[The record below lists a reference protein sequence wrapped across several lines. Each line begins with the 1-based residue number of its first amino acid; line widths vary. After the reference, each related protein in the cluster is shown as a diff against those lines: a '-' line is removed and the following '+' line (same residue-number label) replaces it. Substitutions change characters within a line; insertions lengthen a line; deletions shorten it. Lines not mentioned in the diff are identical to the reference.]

1 MQAACPNDVRSA
13 RLHDWGTVDDRELL
27 PGERVGGRYEVVEPK
42 GKGGM
47 ARVYRGIDLA
57 DGGAVALK
65 FMRSDR
71 ECLKRL
77 DPDEREREWKT
88 LLARFEREVHQLG
101 RLRFP
106 GIPRLLGHGEHCG
119 ERYLAMEYIDG
130 RTLYEILKQRSPL
143 PHAAAAAVAVQVID
157 ALAHVHAL
165 PLVHRDIKPMNIMIA
180 LSGLVSVVDLG
191 IAKPLGLGVSQLT
204 VHQSTLGSHGYKSPE
219 QLMDRQPTV
228 ASDIYSLCCV
238 LYLLFEGTPP
248 HDGQTEGA
256 LRDQH
261 LYEQP
266 KPFGSAVPVDVAEV
280 ILRGLAKDYQDRP
293 SLAEIREV
301 MARHLPAPGDP
312 PPSPRLEY
320 DPTIP
325 FRLLEN
331 PAPTTEAAG
340 EDLEQQEDM
349 PWVGPADLRKAMEA
363 VQVLLDSG
371 DPAGDEVVER
381 IEELARLALLG
392 QQQLG
397 LRRAVVRDALF
408 LAADGLRAEAGA
420 GRHACRLYEGI
431 ARDLTHANGPEERA
445 AAITA
450 RLRAAECRL
459 DLGESAPTL
468 AALREAAQTTAELPP
483 AFRGEPECARG
494 ELEEKYVARAQ
505 SAEQAWRVVHDLRQ
519 RLM

>member
-1 MQAACPNDVRSA
+1 MDDHE
-13 RLHDWGTVDDRELL
+13 LH
-27 PGERVGGRYEVVEPK
+27 PGERVGVRYEVVEPK

-47 ARVYRGIDLA
+47 ARVYRALDLA
-57 DGGAVALK
+57 DGGGVALK

-71 ECLKRL
+71 EYLKRL

-88 LLARFEREVHQLG
+88 LVARFDREVRQLG
-101 RLRFP
+101 RLRHP
-106 GIPRLLGHGEHCG
+106 GIPRLLGHGEHRG
-119 ERYLAMEYIDG
+119 ERYLVMEYIDG
-130 RTLYEILKQRSPL
+130 RTLYDILKQRSPL
-143 PHAAAAAVAVQVID
+143 PLAAAAATAVQVVD
-157 ALAHVHAL
+157 ALMCIHAL

-191 IAKPLGLGVSQLT
+191 IAKPLGIGVPQLT
-204 VHQSTLGSHGYKSPE
+204 LHQSTLGSHGYKSPE

-238 LYLLFEGTPP
+238 LYLLFEGKPP
-248 HDGQTEGA
+248 HDGQSEGA

-261 LYEQP
+261 LHEQP
-266 KPFGSAVPVDVAEV
+266 KPFGSAVPADVAEV
-280 ILRGLAKDYQDRP
+280 ILRGLAKDYQERP
-293 SLAEIREV
+293 SLSEIREV

-320 DPTIP
+320 DSTIP
-325 FRLLEN
+325 FRLLES
-331 PAPTTEAAG
+331 PLPVTETDG
-340 EDLEQQEDM
+340 EDVEPLEDM

-363 VQVLLDSG
+363 VQVLLDSKN
-371 DPAGDEVVER
+371 PAGDEVVER
-381 IEELARLALLG
+381 IEDLARLAVLG
-392 QQQLG
+392 QGQLG

-420 GRHACRLYEGI
+420 GRYACRLYEGI
-431 ARDLTHANGPEERA
+431 ARDLAHADGPEERA

-468 AALREAAQTTAELPP
+468 AVLGEAARITSELPP
-483 AFRGEPECARG
+483 AFRGEPERARG
-494 ELEEKYVARAQ
+494 ELEEMYVARAQ
-505 SAEQAWRVVHDLRQ
+505 SAEQARQVVCDLRRQ
-519 RLM
+519 FT